1 MDFNKIIHNTRDRNT
16 GMDFKSIDWP
26 AMPEKTW
33 TLIKEI
39 KQITKGKDKVQK
51 GLKILMGFMP
61 DRTKDYNNIH

>member
-1 MDFNKIIHNTRDRNT
+1 
-16 GMDFKSIDWP
+16 MDFKSIDWP